1 MSNKIETQG
10 MIKGEITLRPR
21 YGEVDQMGYVYHGNY
36 VNYFH
41 QARTELMRE
50 MRIEDSKLE
59 AQQVMMPVISMNLQ
73 YHRPAGYDELLT
85 IHTIIA
91 EEPITRLNFQF
102 EARNEQNQLVCSANS
117 TVVFV
122 DSKTRKPMRIP
133 EFVKEKFDQLFAI
146 KMV

>member
-1 MSNKIETQG
+1 

>member
-1 MSNKIETQG
+1 MIRGKIS
-10 MIKGEITLRPR
+10 LRPR

-50 MRIEDSKLE
+50 LGIEDSKLE
-59 AQQVMMPVISMNLQ
+59 AQQIMMPVISMNLQ

-85 IHTIIA
+85 IHTLVL
-91 EEPITRLNFQF
+91 ENPVTRLSFQF
-102 EARNEQNQLVCSANS
+102 EVRNEQNQLVCSADS

-122 DSKTRKPMRIP
+122 DSKTRKPMRVP
-133 EFVKEKFDQLFAI
+133 RFVKEKFDLIFENA
-146 KMV
+146 MA

>member
-1 MSNKIETQG
+1 

-50 MRIEDSKLE
+50 MGIEDSKLE

-73 YHRPAGYDELLT
+73 YHRPAGYDERLT

-102 EARNEQNQLVCSANS
+102 EARNEQNQLVCSADS

-133 EFVKEKFDQLFAI
+133 EFVKEKFDQLFAV
-146 KMV
+146 KMA